1 VPVPRE
7 RRTETKRKYKS
18 GKEAAVINVT
28 QRAQIEDSTK
38 QHLYLT
44 KYLDIPL
51 IKDVC
56 RQIVKG
62 VDFVLDRASCW
73 TQSAAAA
80 LQDKCDDQISFADP
94 DKLDT
99 IIIDVSSKRA
109 GLSAYIKEFDSLQY
123 NQRN

>member
-1 VPVPRE
+1 M
-7 RRTETKRKYKS
+7 
-18 GKEAAVINVT
+18 INVT

-56 RQIVKG
+56 RQIVKV
-62 VDFVLDRASCW
+62 VDSVLDRASCW

-99 IIIDVSSKRA
+99 ITIDVSSKRS
-109 GLSAYIKEFDSLQY
+109 GSSTCIKEFNKS
-123 NQRN
+123 